1 MRHQLALAALAA
13 ALCLSAAPSAD
24 AGTRARGRTARTQNN
39 NRTTARRVRQQPRRT
54 DDAAALQRRRERAIA
69 KQYLKDRTAGRR
81 KAARFF
87 EKITV
92 QKNYSGEYVMV
103 RNKSVTAFLDLADP
117 KHPAYDPKR
126 KTPDDE
132 HMASVPPS
140 KRVHVLV
147 VPNAK
152 REHIGARLGARIG
165 KGDLEATLSVVKEA
179 EKLAAKLK
187 IKNPK
192 VFVNSESNIGVGYLH
207 VHITGERTSQTKY
220 PAAMQ

>member
-1 MRHQLALAALAA
+1 MRKRLALVFVAASLSLAA
-13 ALCLSAAPSAD
+13 SPSVEAAGRSSRSQARRTTTQR
-24 AGTRARGRTARTQNN
+24 ARTSTRARQAP
-39 NRTTARRVRQQPRRT
+39 RRVE
-54 DDAAALQRRRERAIA
+54 DAAALQRQRERAIA
-69 KQYLKDRTAGRR
+69 KQYLKDRTVSRR

-92 QKNYSGEYVMV
+92 QKNYSGEYVMM
-103 RNKSVTAFLDLADP
+103 RNKNVTAFLDLGDP
-117 KHPAYDPKR
+117 RHPAYDPQR
-126 KTPDDE
+126 EGPDDV
-132 HMASVPPS
+132 HMANIPKA

-152 REHIGARLGARIG
+152 REHIGAQLGGTIG
-165 KGDLEATLSVVKEA
+165 SKDLQATLAVVKEA

-192 VFVNSESNIGVGYLH
+192 VFVNSEANIGVGYLH

-220 PAAMQ
+220 PSAL